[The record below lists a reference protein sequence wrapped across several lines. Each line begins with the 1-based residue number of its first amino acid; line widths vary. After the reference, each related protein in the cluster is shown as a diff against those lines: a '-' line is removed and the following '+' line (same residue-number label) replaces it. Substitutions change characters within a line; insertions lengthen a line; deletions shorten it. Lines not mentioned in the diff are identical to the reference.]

1 MSLQAILSK
10 IENDAKKEADEIIQS
25 ARDEQKEALHVVKSR
40 IKDRHH
46 RDAERVR
53 NRTEAN
59 ARQMKSHA
67 IREMEK
73 ALLSHRRKIVDR
85 AISDSVR
92 KIASAP
98 DYLDLMGALL
108 RECDLLGT
116 IEVVICASDADR
128 ITSAFLKKFSTD
140 NRQFVLAEDI
150 HNDHGGIL
158 MRAGDISLNA
168 TLSMISELSH
178 DRMVIE
184 LSRLLPL
191 ESQVEK

>member
-40 IKDRHH
+40 IKGRHH
-46 RDAERVR
+46 KDAERIR

-59 ARQMKSHA
+59 ARQMKSHT

-85 AISDSVR
+85 VISDSVR
-92 KIASAP
+92 KIGSAP

-108 RECDLLGT
+108 GECDLLGT
-116 IEVVICASDADR
+116 IEVVICAGDVDR
-128 ITSAFLKKFSTD
+128 ITSAFLKKLSTD
-140 NRQFVLAEDI
+140 KRQFVLAEDN

-168 TLSMISELSH
+168 TLSMISELNH
-178 DRMVIE
+178 DGMVME

-191 ESQVEK
+191 EGQVEK